1 MNYEELTEE
10 EKIALDKASA
20 DAEAVYAENN
30 YSWTE
35 MDDAYF
41 EMLRK
46 HK

>member
-30 YSWTE
+30 YSWT
-35 MDDAYF
+35 
-41 EMLRK
+41 RR
-46 HK
+46 